1 MTSES
6 DTSPPPD
13 GSPTGLILHLEKMAL
28 FDGEGLRTVV
38 FLKGC
43 PLRCQWC
50 STPES
55 QSPAPQLGYDPLRCT
70 GCQSCVTVCPQ
81 QAIRPTADG
90 QGVVTDPA
98 ACRQCFECVPVCPS
112 KARKAFGRRVS
123 AARIVEEV
131 EKDDIFFF
139 HSGGGL
145 TISGG
150 EPLMQA
156 DFARAVLAE
165 CRRRGLH
172 TAIET
177 SGQASWDQFAKLLPF
192 LDTVIIDVKALDPRR
207 HKALT
212 GQDNALILEN
222 IRRLDTAET
231 ALDLV
236 IRIPLIPGL
245 NDDPDNL
252 QATGRFCQELRKFRE
267 LHLLPYHRLGVESYR
282 LLGRSYAL
290 EGLASPDPTAVE
302 TAAEILR
309 QMGLPVKIGG

>member
-1 MTSES
+1 MTSEF
-6 DTSPPPD
+6 DTTPPEGP
-13 GSPTGLILHLEKMAL
+13 PAGLILHLEKMAL

-70 GCQSCVTVCPQ
+70 GCQSCVAVCPRQ
-81 QAIRPTADG
+81 SIRAAEDG

-98 ACRQCFECVPVCPS
+98 ACRLCFECVPVCPS
-112 KARKAFGRRVS
+112 KARKAFGRQVS
-123 AARIVEEV
+123 AARIVAEV

-139 HSGGGL
+139 HSGGGI

-156 DFARAVLAE
+156 DFVRAVLAE

-177 SGQASWDQFAKLLPF
+177 SGHASWGQFEKLLPF
-192 LDTVIIDVKALDPRR
+192 LDTVIIDVKAMDPRR
-207 HKALT
+207 HRTLT

-222 IRRLDTAET
+222 LRRLDASD
-231 ALDLV
+231 AAVDLF
-236 IRIPLIPGL
+236 IRIPLIPGR
-245 NDDPDNL
+245 NADPDNL
-252 QATGRFCQELRKFRE
+252 RATGRFCKELRKFRE
-267 LHLLPYHRLGVESYR
+267 LHLLPYHRLGVASYR
-282 LLGRSYAL
+282 LLGRPYAL
-290 EGLASPDPTAVE
+290 EDLEGPDPAEVE
-302 TAAEILR
+302 AAAESLR
-309 QMGLPVKIGG
+309 QMGLTVKIGG